1 MRRIDT
7 TRGPI
12 YTWAPSGAAHDVAVV
27 YVHGYYD
34 TAASAIEKHQLVEQ
48 FARSGKRVA
57 FLVPEA
63 PVGNGHAVSF
73 PDLSELLRLAGLPAS
88 TKVVAAAHSGGY
100 RTILGW
106 LKHPG
111 LRHLVLLDA
120 AYGGLPQL
128 EAWGKLPGHT
138 LDIVGKDTAAASL
151 ALAKATGSR
160 YTPASSHMGIVTDG
174 KLIPALIARAPLP
187 GAGRGLAVALAI
199 ATVAWGAWRL
209 LR

>member
-12 YTWAPSGAAHDVAVV
+12 YAWAPAGVARDAAVV

-34 TAASAIEKHQLVEQ
+34 TAASAIEKHQLADQ
-48 FARSGKRVA
+48 FARSGKRVT

-63 PVGNGHAVSF
+63 PSGNAQAVHF
-73 PDLSELLRLAGLPAS
+73 PDLGELLRLAGLPAS
-88 TKVVAAAHSGGY
+88 TKVVGVAHSGGY

-111 LRHLVLLDA
+111 LRHLILLDA
-120 AYGGLPQL
+120 VYGGEPQL
-128 EAWGKLPGHT
+128 QNWGSVRGHT
-138 LDIVGKDTAAASL
+138 LDIVGEDTAAASKRL
-151 ALAKATGSR
+151 AAATGSP
-160 YTPASSHMGIVTDG
+160 YTQAASHMGIVTDG
-174 KLIPALIARAPLP
+174 KLIPRLIARAPLP
-187 GAGRGLAVALAI
+187 GASRGLAVALALLLG
-199 ATVAWGAWRL
+199 WGAWRL